1 MNGNSTKQHW
11 EKIYQAK
18 DTVRE
23 VSWYQDNPK
32 TSIDLILSTGVDK
45 SASIIDIGGGDSKLV
60 DKLLE
65 LDFKNIFVL
74 DISTKALQKAKSLNL
89 TGWVRNAPD
98 GNLEILAQGTKKDLE
113 KLIVWA
119 KEGPKFANVKDIQIA
134 WRKPQ
139 EKYSDFE
146 IR

>member
-1 MNGNSTKQHW
+1 MA
-11 EKIYQAK
+11 EVFLKIFGDVQGVGFRYQ
-18 DTVRE
+18 
-23 VSWYQDNPK
+23 
-32 TSIDLILSTGVDK
+32 
-45 SASIIDIGGGDSKLV
+45 
-60 DKLLE
+60 
-65 LDFKNIFVL
+65 
-74 DISTKALQKAKSLNL
+74 ALQKAKSLNL